1 MLQSHVLDG
10 SVAIDEQLGEVLA
23 KMINYRALTA
33 SVNEHLTSGVAG
45 VRHDLAQLME
55 DTGLLIAFMD
65 SSLDFAFARYDLLRE
80 IVLDLAHSFVSSVS
94 LSLIAVCAFCFL
106 RGDASFIAASAQA
119 QQPQLKIYVPC
130 AKRAGGGGGAEGM
143 VLVSFLLAWVLLLFT
158 PFGREFPSQNTPR
171 HAALGS

>member
-33 SVNEHLTSGVAG
+33 SVNEHLTSGVVG

-94 LSLIAVCAFCFL
+94 VSHCSVCFLLFAFCGATPL
-106 RGDASFIAASAQA
+106 LSPRR
-119 QQPQLKIYVPC
+119 LKHSS
-130 AKRAGGGGGAEGM
+130 R
-143 VLVSFLLAWVLLLFT
+143 
-158 PFGREFPSQNTPR
+158 N
-171 HAALGS
+171 

>member
-80 IVLDLAHSFVSSVS
+80 IVLDLAHSFVSSLTFS
-94 LSLIAVCAFCFL
+94 LQQCAFCLCFCGATPL
-106 RGDASFIAASAQA
+106 LSPRR
-119 QQPQLKIYVPC
+119 LKHSS
-130 AKRAGGGGGAEGM
+130 R
-143 VLVSFLLAWVLLLFT
+143 
-158 PFGREFPSQNTPR
+158 N
-171 HAALGS
+171 